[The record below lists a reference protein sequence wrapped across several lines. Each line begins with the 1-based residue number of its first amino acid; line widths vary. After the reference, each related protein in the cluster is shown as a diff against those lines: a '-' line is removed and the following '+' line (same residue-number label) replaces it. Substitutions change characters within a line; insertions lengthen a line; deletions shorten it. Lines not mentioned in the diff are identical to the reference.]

1 MIIVVTEV
9 NLRIYY
15 KLYKFSEGNAHM
27 HTHTHEHISGG
38 NSKENGNHT
47 VNLFSLSSSI
57 CNYMNTFIFI
67 YFLKISFDMDHF

>member
-15 KLYKFSEGNAHM
+15 KLYKFFEGNAHM
-27 HTHTHEHISGG
+27 HAHTHKHISRG

-47 VNLFSLSSSI
+47 VNLFSL
-57 CNYMNTFIFI
+57 
-67 YFLKISFDMDHF
+67 